1 MASQTDI
8 VNYAGVKIGAEA
20 VLSSI
25 DENNKL
31 ARTARAVWAIAL
43 EATLAGHPWNFAIG
57 RASLPALLEQPAFG
71 YARQFQ
77 RPADMVR
84 LIEVNGA
91 HVWGLTPGAD
101 APFQY
106 EGDRILTDLG
116 PRLELRYVKRI
127 TETSLFSA
135 GFVEALACRLA
146 QEMALPITESATTR
160 QLMEKAFSDAIGE
173 AKGTDGRE
181 NPPDMP
187 MEDDWIIAREAC

>member
-43 EATLAGHPWNFAIG
+43 DATLAAHPWNFAIG
-57 RASLPALLEQPAFG
+57 RVSLPPLVDVPAFG

-77 RPADMVR
+77 RPSDMVR
-84 LIEVNGA
+84 LVEVNGV

-101 APFQY
+101 APYQY
-106 EGDRILTDLG
+106 EADRILTDLG
-116 PRLELRYVKRI
+116 PTLELRYVRRI
-127 TETSLFSA
+127 IDTAAFSA
-135 GFVEALACRLA
+135 GFVEALACKLA

-160 QLMEKAFSDAIGE
+160 QLMEKAFDGAIGE
-173 AKGTDGRE
+173 AKGVDGRE
-181 NPPDMP
+181 NPPEMP
-187 MEDDWIIAREAC
+187 LEDDWILAREAC

>member
-8 VNYAGVKIGAEA
+8 VNFAGVKIGAEA

-43 EATLAGHPWNFAIG
+43 DATLAAHTWNFAMT
-57 RASLPALLEQPAFG
+57 RAALPALAAAPAYG

-77 RPADMVR
+77 RPADLVR
-84 LIEVNGA
+84 LVEVNDA
-91 HVWGLTPGAD
+91 YVWGLEPGAD
-101 APFQY
+101 APYQY

-116 PRLELRYVKRI
+116 SPLRLRYVRRV
-127 TETSLFSA
+127 TDTVQFSP
-135 GFVEALACRLA
+135 GFVHALTCRLA
-146 QEMALPITESATTR
+146 MDIALPMSASSTTM
-160 QLMEKAFSDAIGE
+160 QLMKDEFRDAIGE

-181 NPPDMP
+181 NPPELP
-187 MEDDWIIAREAC
+187 MEDDWITSRSCW